1 MRERR
6 IRLEVRQVH
15 VTRKSVGFLHVFLIP
30 NSLVSHLLA
39 ALSGDTKPRNDGAR
53 VRLFRSTPLDSS
65 PAKDYFPRKHL
76 LNPDLSTWVSGL
88 SFPYFS
94 VPHMASQ

>member
-30 NSLVSHLLA
+30 NSLVSRLLA
-39 ALSGDTKPRNDGAR
+39 ALSGDTNLRNDGAR
-53 VRLFRSTPLDSS
+53 VRLPRARLQSGGAAPAARIVAGRLLLSSS
-65 PAKDYFPRKHL
+65 PPL
-76 LNPDLSTWVSGL
+76 L
-88 SFPYFS
+88 FS
-94 VPHMASQ
+94 VIGSTNRAYPSP